1 MKPTDVPMPA
11 NVARLPRDR
20 RGYPVPWFVVWL
32 DDQQRPVPPGE
43 GTPDF
48 RVMKPFAVVTAIGQ
62 SLCWVCGRR
71 LGRHAAYVV
80 GPMCAVNRTSAEPP
94 SHRDCAEYA
103 ARACP
108 FLVRPTMQRNVSPLP
123 GRAAA
128 APGMMLTRNP
138 GVTMVWITRKPP
150 APFRVPKQVPEGF
163 GGGILLRLPDPT
175 EVLFFREG
183 RAATRAEVEAAID
196 SGLPLLYGVAQEEG
210 PAAVRDLDGHVAEAK
225 QLLPAA

>member
-1 MKPTDVPMPA
+1 MTEVPMPA

-20 RGYPVPWFVVWL
+20 RGYPVPWFVAWL
-32 DDQQRPVPPGE
+32 DDDGAAVPAGE

-48 RVMKPFAVVTAIGQ
+48 RVMKPFAVVAAVGQ

-108 FLVRPTMQRNVSPLP
+108 FLVRPAMQRNMTPLP
-123 GRAAA
+123 GRATTP
-128 APGMMLTRNP
+128 PGMMLARNP
-138 GVTMVWITRKPP
+138 GVAMVWITRKPP
-150 APFRVPKQVPEGF
+150 EPFRVPAGLAENPGVGR
-163 GGGILLRLPDPT
+163 GVLLRLPDPT

-183 RAATRAEVEAAID
+183 RPATRAEVEQSID
-196 SGLPLLYGVAQEEG
+196 TGLPLLYGVAEQEG
-210 PAAVRDLDGHVAEAK
+210 PRAVAELDGYVADAK